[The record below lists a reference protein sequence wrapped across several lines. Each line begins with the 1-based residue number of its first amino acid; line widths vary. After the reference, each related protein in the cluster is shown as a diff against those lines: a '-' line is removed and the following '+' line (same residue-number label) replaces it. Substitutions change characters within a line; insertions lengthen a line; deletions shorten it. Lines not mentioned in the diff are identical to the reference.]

1 MTSSLLDPCTGESLD
16 AGPVGRRLQGA
27 SGPTRHHQPNT
38 QDRSLMIRA
47 GPGTDNE
54 AFPEA
59 ETNKLAVPRSG
70 SISLRQLARYE
81 AGDQQ
86 PVLSAAVALADAL
99 GISMDELAGKVS
111 YGLDLSGDWW
121 CAWQTWKDGAPRID
135 THPLEV
141 HQQGEVL
148 QLNAERA
155 VPVAEGS
162 YRWRGEL
169 RLWDNEALIG
179 WYRSTDAAVRSKGT
193 LYLSLHQH
201 GTYAWGRWVGM
212 SYDGPVVSGWG
223 AIARTEDQAHQVVL
237 DLIKSEPS

>member
-1 MTSSLLDPCTGESLD
+1 MELDPASTGTWCPAA
-16 AGPVGRRLQGA
+16 AGRPVGGYLADEHGRNSPHPCA
-27 SGPTRHHQPNT
+27 
-38 QDRSLMIRA
+38 IEAA
-47 GPGTDNE
+47 G
-54 AFPEA
+54 
-59 ETNKLAVPRSG
+59 V
-70 SISLRQLARYE
+70 SLRQLARYE

-99 GISMDELAGKVS
+99 GISMDQLAGKVS
-111 YGLDLSGDWW
+111 YDLDLSGDWW
-121 CAWQTWKDGAPRID
+121 CAWQTWKDGTPRID

-141 HQQGEVL
+141 HQRGELL

-155 VPVAEGS
+155 VPVSEGS

-193 LYLSLHQH
+193 LYLSLQQH

-212 SYDGPVVSGWG
+212 SYDGPVITGWG

-237 DLIKSEPS
+237 DLINESRP

>member
-1 MTSSLLDPCTGESLD
+1 VSRASINTASRSPLINETAV
-16 AGPVGRRLQGA
+16 AGQVASPAPIGAISPTIGNHAAYMDISEVIRSRRAALGLSQA
-27 SGPTRHHQPNT
+27 E
-38 QDRSLMIRA
+38 LAKKA
-47 GPGTDNE
+47 G
-54 AFPEA
+54 
-59 ETNKLAVPRSG
+59 
-70 SISLRQLARYE
+70 ISLRQLARYE

-99 GISMDELAGKVS
+99 GISMDELAGKVT

-121 CAWQTWKDGAPRID
+121 CAWQTWKDGAPRVD

-141 HQQGEVL
+141 HQRGEVL

-193 LYLSLHQH
+193 LYLALHQH
-201 GTYAWGRWVGM
+201 GEYAWGRWVGM

-237 DLIKSEPS
+237 DLINESHP